1 MTGTDTATAGWQL
14 DDARARDYERFLVAA
29 VLDGWAADLIDVV
42 GVSVGARVLD
52 VGCGT
57 GVVSRHAAARVGSR
71 GTVAGVDR
79 NRSMLAVA
87 RELGA
92 ALDPPVTWLEGDA
105 TDLPVATVS
114 VDVALCQQAL
124 QFVAD
129 PAAALA
135 ELHRVTVPGGRLG
148 ISTCRPLARQPAY
161 AALIDVVAR
170 HLGDRA
176 AQVLASV
183 YALGDLDELGGLVAA
198 AGFADVHRRIELT
211 TFRLP
216 SAEALLTAEMS
227 SSPLGP
233 PADLLDG
240 AAYDALVA
248 EAEVALAPHTDDEGV
263 VFPFETVVVTARR

>member
-14 DDARARDYERFLVAA
+14 NDARARDYERFLVAA
-29 VLDGWAADLIDVV
+29 VLDGWAAELVDAV

-57 GVVSRHAAARVGSR
+57 GVVARHAAARVGPR
-71 GTVAGVDR
+71 GTVTGVDL

-114 VDVALCQQAL
+114 VDAALCQQAL

-148 ISTCRPLARQPAY
+148 ISTCRPLARQPGY
-161 AALIDVVAR
+161 AALIGVVAR

-183 YALGDLDELGGLVAA
+183 YALGDLDELGGLVTA

-216 SAEALLTAEMS
+216 SAEALLNAEMS

-240 AAYDALVA
+240 ASYDALVA